1 MKTKLKYLVMAWCLA
16 VGIMLWLFV
25 DSLSANITRPVIR
38 KSELKWSSYHAYH
51 CILYWQD
58 DNITYSAS
66 RIRQTLKACES
77 NKAWAKKMVRKLHL
91 MRYPVKKRVRK
102 IFDYIY
108 WTYDYDSSFVWLEQA
123 RKSGYANCSA
133 YADLFYALCKASK
146 VPVRYVIGYAD
157 NGTNRGWHCWNKVKI
172 KKRWYW
178 IDCTW
183 GSWLS
188 RKLWRTHSRIIE
200 EW

>member
-1 MKTKLKYLVMAWCLA
+1 MAWCLS

-25 DSLSANITRPVIR
+25 DSLSANITRPVIQ

-58 DNITYSAS
+58 DKITYSAS
-66 RIRQTLKACES
+66 RIRQTLKACEG
-77 NKAWAKKMVRKLHL
+77 NKKWAQKMVRKLHL
-91 MRYPVKKRVRK
+91 MRYPIKKRVRK
-102 IFDYIY
+102 IYNYIY
-108 WTYDYDSSFVWLEQA
+108 WTYDYDSNYVWLEQA

-133 YADLFYALCKASK
+133 YADLFYVLCKASK
-146 VPVRYVIGYAD
+146 VPVRYVIGWAD
-157 NGTNRGWHCWNKVKI
+157 SGTNKGWHCWNRVKI

-183 GSWLS
+183 QNWLS
-188 RKLWRTHSRIIE
+188 RKLWRSHSRIVE
-200 EW
+200 VW

>member
-1 MKTKLKYLVMAWCLA
+1 MKIKLRTLIIVWVLLLA
-16 VGIMLWLFV
+16 LTLWLFV
-25 DSLSANITRPVIR
+25 DSLSASITRPLIP

-51 CILYWQD
+51 CLLYWNGD
-58 DNITYSAS
+58 KITYSGS
-66 RIRQTLKACES
+66 RIRQTLKACEG
-77 NKAWAKKMVRKLHL
+77 NKKWAKRIVKKLHL

-102 IFDYIY
+102 IYDYIY
-108 WTYDYDSSFVWLEQA
+108 WEYDYDQRYVWLEQA
-123 RKSGYANCSA
+123 RKSGWANCSA

-146 VPVRYVIGYAD
+146 VPVRYVIGWAD
-157 NGTNRGWHCWNKVKI
+157 NGTTATWHSWNRVRI

-183 GSWLS
+183 DYWLS
-188 RKLWRTHSRIIE
+188 RKLWRSHSRIIE

>member
-25 DSLSANITRPVIR
+25 DSLSANITRPLIP

-51 CILYWQD
+51 SLLYWEGD
-58 DNITYSAS
+58 KVTFSAS
-66 RIRQTLKACES
+66 KLRTTLKACEG
-77 NKAWAKKMVRKLHL
+77 NKAWAKRMVKKLHL

-102 IFDYIY
+102 IYDYIY
-108 WTYDYDSSFVWLEQA
+108 WTYDYDSNYVWLEQA

-133 YADLFYALCKASK
+133 YADLFYCLCKASK
-146 VPVRYVIGYAD
+146 VPVRYVIGWAD
-157 NGTNRGWHCWNKVKI
+157 SGTNRGWHCWNRVKI
-172 KKRWYW
+172 KRTWYW

-183 GSWLS
+183 GRWLS
-188 RKLWRTHSRIIE
+188 RKLWRSHSRIVE